1 MYATLPVNT
10 HSFATKCSTFAPRRT
25 LSRTEGEGDI
35 AATLSGRFPCVPDY
49 GYALQRDADISVTLS
64 EAIARA
70 RRSLSVRERKDK
82 PSHREVFFRRRRR
95 GSA

>member
-49 GYALQRDADISVTLS
+49 LIDTAG
-64 EAIARA
+64 AIKHYIGGA
-70 RRSLSVRERKDK
+70 S
-82 PSHREVFFRRRRR
+82 
-95 GSA
+95 